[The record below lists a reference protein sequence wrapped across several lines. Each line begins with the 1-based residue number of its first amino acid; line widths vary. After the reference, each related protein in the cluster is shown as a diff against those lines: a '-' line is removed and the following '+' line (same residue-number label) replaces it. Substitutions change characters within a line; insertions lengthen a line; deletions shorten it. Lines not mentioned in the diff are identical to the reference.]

1 MASFLDFFEVDQDVK
16 VSLQI
21 VTIVAVF
28 VVTIVTFSLR
38 ETKGA
43 PLPERIETMPQV
55 GFTVNLVVLIKF
67 CFDQRHV

>member
-1 MASFLDFFEVDQDVK
+1 MDQDVDL
-16 VSLQI
+16 SFQI

-28 VVTIVTFSLR
+28 VVTIGTFSLR

-55 GFTVNLVVLIKF
+55 
-67 CFDQRHV
+67 RY